1 MSGARLSLLCPLSYS
16 IFTASCRHFTND
28 ETEAQRGSLAH
39 SHVASDRVKVRI
51 CLTLSTQPPA
61 CWHVGF
67 LQLGSHVTSMWCRI
81 GTPLMDKI
89 RTKFGSSF
97 RVSIV
102 AHWEFP
108 GQELED
114 SPSIGRPVD
123 CLLPLRWGLTALFVL
138 AVCDILALLK
148 TMNYSDSGTDN
159 QQPAFIYLFYLAV
172 PGFSCSV
179 WDRGNSSFWYVGSS
193 SLTRDWTWGPCRGH
207 GVLATGPPGK
217 SHN

>member
-1 MSGARLSLLCPLSYS
+1 MLW
-16 IFTASCRHFTND
+16 RHFTDD

-39 SHVASDRVKVRI
+39 SHTASDRVKVRI
-51 CLTLSTQPPA
+51 RLTLSTQPLA

-67 LQLGSHVTSMWCRI
+67 LQLGSHVNSMWCRI

-97 RVSIV
+97 RVSII
-102 AHWEFP
+102 ARWEFP

-123 CLLPLRWGLTALFVL
+123 CLLPLRWGFTALFVL

-148 TMNYSDSGTDN
+148 TMNYSNSGTDN
-159 QQPAFIYLFYLAV
+159 QQPAFIYFIWPCRVLVAACGIVGTLHF
-172 PGFSCSV
+172 GV
-179 WDRGNSSFWYVGSS
+179 WDLVPW
-193 SLTRDWTWGPCRGH
+193 
-207 GVLATGPPGK
+207 PGIEPGAPAGGME
-217 SHN
+217 S